1 MGIRSRDAICNIDYQ
16 NLSGGYSPARIQ
28 PGKGAKSSF
37 LTAPALIGTTISPGP
52 TSWRPIPGL
61 GHVLLA
67 TAWGGG
73 LSNRSVLPRVR
84 HDLGLFRSCR
94 MCELH
99 LPEHISG
106 EKPEKTDPLGAG
118 CLNGRDLGLPLEGT
132 VEVISSL
139 GREDICCAFCCC
151 EIGEMALTFFPRKC
165 DGFSGL
171 TRS

>member
-28 PGKGAKSSF
+28 PGKGAKSAF

-84 HDLGLFRSCR
+84 HDLGLFRPCR
-94 MCELH
+94 TCELH
-99 LPEHISG
+99 LPEHILG
-106 EKPEKTDPLGAG
+106 EKPTKRTRRVPDVLMGGTWACHLKAQLKSSLHWEEKTSAVPFVVA
-118 CLNGRDLGLPLEGT
+118 RSEKWPSHSFLENAM
-132 VEVISSL
+132 
-139 GREDICCAFCCC
+139 AFQV
-151 EIGEMALTFFPRKC
+151 
-165 DGFSGL
+165 
-171 TRS
+171 